1 MREGGGKLC
10 EVLVRGTMLMPPK
23 LVIGLDGPRLFPR
36 PALKKVGDAEEQ
48 VCIKGFPLDCDGL
61 G

>member
-10 EVLVRGTMLMPPK
+10 EVLVKGIMLIPPK
-23 LVIGLDGPRLFPR
+23 LVVGLDGPRLFAGL
-36 PALKKVGDAEEQ
+36 ALKKVGEAEEQ
-48 VCIKGFPLDCDGL
+48 VCMKGFPVDCDGL